1 MPKVEWHIATV
12 LCSEK
17 VKRFSRMIG
26 RPFVGADDI
35 MRSLTGNKAQILDG
49 LKRLAD
55 KLVFEGRGVNMQNYV
70 SLIVSLLVRYSDT
83 DICELCTL
91 CLRNA
96 AETESLKFSQMKET
110 KVLEVVVQIF
120 NVLYGHDVCRPIIEN
135 CIHFIGSVSRRMGS
149 VLGTILSYDAVFKS
163 LDGSLGNVEKRMLM
177 TIILN
182 ITQSGSIPAALRSRI
197 QQLTQY
203 VDSPDSQLANLALNV
218 TITIAQSMAYNEVP
232 TELVT
237 VFFDHLGSVNNEVLS
252 SLLSC
257 LALIL
262 SGEHTAKAALE
273 YNVDFEALFFSPKFP
288 NFTESFQKSVANIVI
303 RLLPGDK
310 ELKEFGVRDQDGS
323 EENIAFAR
331 KIQPLLLK
339 LILERPLAPGRIL
352 VAFAITLKYQQ
363 VEPTEN
369 LIMTLTYLSKMVWA
383 ECIAVICRFS
393 DPSSI
398 LRRPSST
405 VLLVPVRSD
414 DEPAKVW
421 AWSLLV
427 RYGASM
433 FSSNGIHPPDYW
445 KSQSLESI
453 IALLENGKGTDFR
466 PLAGFV
472 ARFAEVL
479 DACKGPPYPAALGTL
494 RQILLSLVMPCKLR
508 KDDEKSPNLKDFID
522 ILSTRIHVVVQSDS
536 TRHFR
541 VPLKDSLSLLGG
553 LALVGESDWVGP
565 LKTAL
570 LSKPDLAY
578 YICGQKPIDQFPLE
592 RLRFEQVPLIW
603 KVFITRDSMVFN
615 NDVSWD
621 ESLIRYCLR
630 FCRPSQLAEY
640 VPTITFRSV
649 KETVRKSLHLT
660 DKHPGDAGFKCL
672 ATLAKM
678 GFNEIF
684 PPFVSLFHASMAYPF
699 QSLGRPRLLAGMFLR
714 YPFLFPFEERVFAL
728 RLMACDLYTGL
739 RLLVKEF
746 RSCDKERI
754 AAVRPAPLGLTVRR
768 YRLFEDG
775 LVILDNFLNNGF
787 CVEIEFEGE
796 VGVGMGPTRE
806 FFLLMAM
813 EFQKSERALFRNED
827 TSKEFVTNHQGLF
840 PSLSASPSTFRL
852 LGVFVAKAISMSI
865 CVGMDFNP
873 AFFKLAQ
880 KETVTLSEI
889 DDALARSLVSHEGLI
904 GLDYSYPGYPD
915 YQLDGMGA
923 VIDEGNV
930 AQFVHAIETETINNA
945 TACAQSFVD
954 GFCEVMAF
962 DYLKMFS
969 AQEISRLVSG
979 DASVITMDDLERYVD
994 IGSGYTKDSPQIAM
1008 LFSILTEMEP
1018 AGQKDFIR
1026 FVTGSELLPVG
1037 GLKSLDPRM
1046 QIEKR
1051 ETTGDDGGNFHLP
1064 TASTCTC
1071 RLKLPAY
1078 ADRQVMKDKLLFAI
1092 NHCREFLLS

>member
-1 MPKVEWHIATV
+1 
-12 LCSEK
+12 
-17 VKRFSRMIG
+17 MIG
-26 RPFVGADDI
+26 RPFLGADDI
-35 MRSLTGNKAQILDG
+35 MRSLMGTKAQILDG
-49 LKRLAD
+49 LKQLAD

-70 SLIVSLLVRYSDT
+70 SMIVSILVRYSDP
-83 DICELCTL
+83 DVCELCTL

-96 AETESLKFSQMKET
+96 AETESLKFSQIREA

-120 NVLYGHDVCRPIIEN
+120 NALYANDVCRPIIEN

-149 VLGTILSYDAVFKS
+149 VLGTILNCDAVFKS
-163 LDGSLGNVEKRMLM
+163 LDRPLGNVEKKMVM

-182 ITQSGSIPAALRSRI
+182 IVQSGSMRSPLTSRI
-197 QQLTQY
+197 RQLSQY
-203 VDSPDSQLANLALNV
+203 VDSPDSQLANLALKV
-218 TITIAQSMAYNEVP
+218 TITIAQSMRYTEVP

-237 VFFDHLGSVNNEVLS
+237 VFFDHLGSVNNEVLY

-262 SGEHTAKAALE
+262 CGEHAAKAALE
-273 YNVDFEALFFSPKFP
+273 HNVDFEALFFSPKFP
-288 NFTESFQKSVANIVI
+288 NYTESFQKSVVNIVI
-303 RLLPGDK
+303 RLLPGDN
-310 ELKEFGVRDQDGS
+310 ELKEFGVREQVGS

-331 KIQPLLLK
+331 KIQPLILK

-369 LIMTLTYLSKMVWA
+369 LLMTLAYMGNLAWA
-383 ECIAVICRFS
+383 ECIAVICRFP

-398 LRRPSST
+398 LRRPAST
-405 VLLVPVRSD
+405 ALFIRVHRDDDPV
-414 DEPAKVW
+414 KIW
-421 AWSLLV
+421 AWRLIV
-427 RYGASM
+427 RNAGSM
-433 FSSNGIHPPDYW
+433 VLSDSVHRDPSYW
-445 KSQSLESI
+445 QTQTLENI
-453 IALLENGKGTDFR
+453 LALLENGKALDFR
-466 PLAGFV
+466 PLSAFV
-472 ARFAEVL
+472 NRLSVVL

-494 RQILLSLVMPCKLR
+494 RQILFSLMSWEGPFQKDGERMP
-508 KDDEKSPNLKDFID
+508 SLKDFID
-522 ILSTRIHVVVQSDS
+522 VLSTRVHVVVQSDS

-553 LALVGESDWVGP
+553 LALVGESDWVKP
-565 LKTAL
+565 LKTAI

-578 YICGQKPIDQFPLE
+578 YICGQRPIDQFPLE

-603 KVFITRDSMVFN
+603 KVFITQDSMVFN

-630 FCRPSQLAEY
+630 SCHPSQLAEY
-640 VPTITFRSV
+640 VPTITVRSV
-649 KETVRKSLHLT
+649 KETFRKSLQLT
-660 DKHPGDAGFKCL
+660 NDVMPVGDIILKVL

-684 PPFVSLFHASMAYPF
+684 PAFVSRTHASMANPF
-699 QSLGRPRLLAGMFLR
+699 RLLCRPRFFISLFLQ
-714 YPFLFPFEERVFAL
+714 YPFLFPFEERLLAM

-739 RLLVKEF
+739 RILVKEF

-813 EFQKSERALFRNED
+813 EFQKSERALFRND
-827 TSKEFVTNHQGLF
+827 DPSKDFVTNHQGLF
-840 PSLSASPSTFRL
+840 PSLTASPSTFRL

-865 CVGMDFNP
+865 CVGVDFNP

-889 DDALARSLVSHEGLI
+889 DDALARGLVSHEGLI
-904 GLDYSYPGYPD
+904 GLDFSYPGYPD
-915 YQLDGMGA
+915 YQLGGMGA

-930 AQFVHAIETETINNA
+930 AQFVQAIEIETIKNA
-945 TACAQSFVD
+945 TVCAQSFVD

-969 AQEISRLVSG
+969 AQEISRLISG
-979 DASVITMDDLERYVD
+979 DASVITMDDLQRYVD

-1018 AGQKDFIR
+1018 AVQKDFIR
-1026 FVTGSELLPVG
+1026 FVTGSELLPGV

-1051 ETTGDDGGNFHLP
+1051 EMTGDDGGNFHLP

-1078 ADRQVMKDKLLFAI
+1078 VDRQVMKDKLLFAI

>member
-1 MPKVEWHIATV
+1 
-12 LCSEK
+12 
-17 VKRFSRMIG
+17 MIG
-26 RPFVGADDI
+26 RPFLGADDI
-35 MRSLTGNKAQILDG
+35 MRSLMGGKAQILDG

-70 SLIVSLLVRYSDT
+70 SLIVSILVRYSDP
-83 DICELCTL
+83 DVCELCTL

-96 AETESLKFSQMKET
+96 AETESLKFSQMKEA

-120 NVLYGHDVCRPIIEN
+120 NVLYANDVCRPIIEN

-149 VLGTILSYDAVFKS
+149 VLGTILNCDAVFKS
-163 LDGSLGNVEKRMLM
+163 LDGPLGNVEKRMLM

-182 ITQSGSIPAALRSRI
+182 IVQSGSMPSALTSRI
-197 QQLTQY
+197 HQLSQY
-203 VDSPDSQLANLALNV
+203 VDSPDSQLANVALKV
-218 TITIAQSMAYNEVP
+218 TITIAQSMRYTEVP

-237 VFFDHLGSVNNEVLS
+237 VFFDHLGSVNNEVLY

-262 SGEHTAKAALE
+262 CGEHTAKAALE
-273 YNVDFEALFFSPKFP
+273 HNVDFEALFFSPKFP
-288 NFTESFQKSVANIVI
+288 NFTESFQKSVVNIVI
-303 RLLPGDK
+303 RLLPGDD
-310 ELKEFGVRDQDGS
+310 ELKEFGVREQVGS

-331 KIQPLLLK
+331 KIQPLILK

-363 VEPTEN
+363 VELTEN
-369 LIMTLTYLSKMVWA
+369 LLMTLVYMGNMAWA
-383 ECIAVICRFS
+383 ECIAVICRFP

-398 LRRPSST
+398 LRRPISAALF
-405 VLLVPVRSD
+405 VRVRHDDDPV
-414 DEPAKVW
+414 KIW
-421 AWSLLV
+421 AWKLLV
-427 RYGASM
+427 RNAGSIFLSDNLRHDAS
-433 FSSNGIHPPDYW
+433 YW
-445 KSQSLESI
+445 QAQTFENIL
-453 IALLENGKGTDFR
+453 ALLENGNALDFR
-466 PLAGFV
+466 PLSAFV
-472 ARFAEVL
+472 HRVSEVL
-479 DACKGPPYPAALGTL
+479 NTCKGPPYPAALETL
-494 RQILLSLVMPCKLR
+494 RHILRSVLTAWEGNLP
-508 KDDEKSPNLKDFID
+508 KDEERVPSLKDFID
-522 ILSTRIHVVVQSDS
+522 VLSTRVHVVVQSDS

-553 LALVGESDWVGP
+553 LALVGESDWVKP
-565 LKTAL
+565 LKSAL

-578 YICGQKPIDQFPLE
+578 YICGQRPIDQFPLE

-603 KVFITRDSMVFN
+603 KVFITQDSMVFN

-640 VPTITFRSV
+640 VPTITVRSV
-649 KETVRKSLHLT
+649 KETFRKSLHFT
-660 DKHPGDAGFKCL
+660 NDFKPSGDAILKSL

-684 PPFVSLFHASMAYPF
+684 PAYVSRAHASMANPF
-699 QSLGRPRLLAGMFLR
+699 RLLCRPRLSLNSFIQ
-714 YPFLFPFEERVFAL
+714 YPFLFPFEERVLAM

-739 RLLVKEF
+739 RILVKEF

-827 TSKEFVTNHQGLF
+827 SSKDFVTNHQGLF
-840 PSLSASPSTFRL
+840 PSLTASPSTFRL

-889 DDALARSLVSHEGLI
+889 DDALARSLGSHEGLI
-904 GLDYSYPGYPD
+904 GLDFSYPGYPD

-930 AQFVHAIETETINNA
+930 AQFVQAIETETIKNA
-945 TACAQSFVD
+945 TVCAQSFVD

-994 IGSGYTKDSPQIAM
+994 IGSGYTKDSPQISM

-1051 ETTGDDGGNFHLP
+1051 EMTGDDGGNFHLP

-1078 ADRQVMKDKLLFAI
+1078 VDRQVMKDKLLFAI